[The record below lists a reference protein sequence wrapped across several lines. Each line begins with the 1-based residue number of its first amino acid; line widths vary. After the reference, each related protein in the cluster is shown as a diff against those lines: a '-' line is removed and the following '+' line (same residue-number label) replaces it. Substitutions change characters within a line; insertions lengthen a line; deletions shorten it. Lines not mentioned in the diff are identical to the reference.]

1 MMLCIVFF
9 ISDFFLQEHNDA
21 YAHSVVSAVAAASGA
36 CGSAQHTEAVS
47 DAVLKRP
54 HAHALKHTLIVTLL
68 QLYFLANIVQMCIQ
82 RGGITVSTSPVYAQ
96 EVLEAAIS
104 RGADDAIPAGHL
116 HFKVLAGEIEKLSN
130 SWGQLL
136 LRLQQKNSG
145 DAIDTLSESVRLC
158 Y

>member
-1 MMLCIVFF
+1 M
-9 ISDFFLQEHNDA
+9 
-21 YAHSVVSAVAAASGA
+21 
-36 CGSAQHTEAVS
+36 S

-54 HAHALKHTLIVTLL
+54 RAHALKHTLIVTLF